1 MVDQQE
7 ACIPVGEC
15 RKLLVELQALRL
27 RATAL
32 EEVVAGYVSAV
43 EGGRARRGGQ
53 RATGSGGGSARR
65 GQRCRC
71 RRMGTPAC
79 HGALGAPLAARS
91 R

>member
-1 MVDQQE
+1 MDQQE

-43 EGGRARRGGQ
+43 EGG
-53 RATGSGGGSARR
+53 SARR